1 MSKYKVFYIL
11 IIGFFVCMIWL
22 IITKVYP
29 AQDVIAPIAQTIKTS
44 PSYSN
49 DFSALLKKP
58 FAVFLIQII
67 TIILTARLF
76 SWLAIKIRQPT
87 VIGEIVAGIVLGPS
101 LIGLFF
107 PDVYAFIFPPSS
119 ISNLHFLS
127 QIGLILFMFIVGME
141 LDMQIL
147 KRQSKAA
154 VVISHTSIAFS
165 YFLGVALAC
174 FLYKEFAPKGISF
187 SSFALFMGITMS
199 ITAFPVLAR
208 IIQERGLAKTNLGLT
223 VITCAAIDDLTAW
236 CLLAIVIAI
245 VKASGIAG
253 GLITVGLSIGF
264 ILFMLFAARP
274 LINRIANRFFT
285 RESVNKPVVAFI
297 FALLLLSSCM
307 TELIGIHALFG
318 AFIAGIIIPTNHE
331 FRQVIT
337 EKIEDI
343 SLVLLMPL
351 FFAYTGIRTEI
362 GLLNNRHL
370 WMIAILVIAVA
381 ITGKFLGGSLSAKFT
396 GKSWKDSFIIGSLL
410 NTRGLMELIVLNIGY
425 DLGVLSREIFTI
437 LVLMA
442 LITTFITGPA
452 IDFINFIFTKK
463 IANEEFK
470 KNEDGFRVL
479 IPFGIPQ
486 AGSRLLQ
493 LANQITGKESSS
505 AQITALHLT
514 SGADVSIQEAK
525 IFEKEG
531 FVPILQIAKDLSLD
545 IKTQYKVSDNI
556 SREIVNYANAGRF
569 NMMFVGSS
577 RSMFSNNETGGRAKY
592 FFDDAKCSVGVLVDR
607 GFQTINHMM
616 IIIDKPSDLFLCNL
630 AKQFLLKTDSI
641 VTIWDQQNQLQK
653 DESLGGLI
661 TELNKS
667 QIKRINSN
675 SPENASLENQELI
688 VVSLEFWNKLK
699 KQRTEWLNYS
709 PSILIVNK

>member
-1 MSKYKVFYIL
+1 MSKYKLFYFLVIGVFL
-11 IIGFFVCMIWL
+11 SLIWL
-22 IITKVYP
+22 ILTKVHP
-29 AQDVIAPIAQTIKTS
+29 MQENIAEIVQPIDKNS
-44 PSYSN
+44 SHSD
-49 DFSALLKKP
+49 DFLSLLKQP
-58 FAVFLIQII
+58 FAIFLVQII
-67 TIILTARLF
+67 TIILAARLF

-87 VIGEIVAGIVLGPS
+87 VIGEIIAGIVLGPS

-107 PDVYAFIFPPSS
+107 PQVYEFIFPKSS

-165 YFLGVALAC
+165 YFLGVALAS
-174 FLYKEFAPKGISF
+174 FLYADFAPTGISF

-208 IIQERGLAKTNLGLT
+208 IIQERGLSKTNLGLT
-223 VITCAAIDDLTAW
+223 VITCAAIDDITAW

-245 VKASGIAG
+245 VKASGIAS
-253 GLITVGLSIGF
+253 GLTTVALSIGF

-274 LINRIANRFFT
+274 LINRLANRFFT

-297 FALLLLSSCM
+297 FVLLLFSSYA

-337 EKIEDI
+337 EKIEDV

-351 FFAYTGIRTEI
+351 FFAYTGIRTQI
-362 GLLNNRHL
+362 GLLNSQHL
-370 WMIAILVIAVA
+370 WLIAALVISVAVA
-381 ITGKFLGGSLSAKFT
+381 GKFLGGSISAKFT
-396 GKSWKDSFIIGSLL
+396 GKSWKDSFIIGALL
-410 NTRGLMELIVLNIGY
+410 NTRGLMELIVLNIGL
-425 DLGVLSREIFTI
+425 DLGILSPKIFTI

-442 LITTFITGPA
+442 LLTTFMTGPA

-463 IANEEFK
+463 PTKEELEK
-470 KNEDGFRVL
+470 LQNGFRVL

-493 LANQITGKESSS
+493 LVDQITFGENHSTNV
-505 AQITALHLT
+505 TALHLT

-531 FVPILQIAKDLSLD
+531 FVPILQTAKDLALEID
-545 IKTQYKVSDNI
+545 TQYKVSNNVN
-556 SREIVNYANAGRF
+556 REIVNFANKGRF
-569 NMMFVGSS
+569 NLMVVGSS

-592 FFDDAKCSVGVLVDR
+592 FFDDVNCTVGVLVDR
-607 GFQTINHMM
+607 GFQTINHLM
-616 IIIDKPSDLFLCNL
+616 IIVDKPSDLFLCNL
-630 AKQFLLKTDSI
+630 AKQFLLKPEKN
-641 VTIWDQQNQLQK
+641 VTIWDPQNFLQK
-653 DESLGGLI
+653 DELLGGLV
-661 TELNKS
+661 TEENKP
-667 QIKRINSN
+667 QIKRNDAKTA
-675 SPENASLENQELI
+675 ETASLESHELI
-688 VVSLEFWNKLK
+688 VVSLEHWNKLK

-709 PSILIVNK
+709 PSILIINK